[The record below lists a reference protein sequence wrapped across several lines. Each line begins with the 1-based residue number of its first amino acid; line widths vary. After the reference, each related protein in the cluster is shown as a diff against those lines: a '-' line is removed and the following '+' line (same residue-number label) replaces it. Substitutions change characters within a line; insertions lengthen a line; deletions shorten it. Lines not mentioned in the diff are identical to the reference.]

1 MASIRVVILH
11 KDGECLEELITCF
24 VPLALLLG
32 NPAQLVQGRGLSV
45 TVVEVDVDLQGLLE
59 VLLCLLEL
67 PLLLGNHAQMVQ
79 DTSMIVTVVE
89 VDEDRQ
95 GLLEVLLC
103 LLELPLLLGNP
114 AQLVVDA
121 CTQLSHPVGII
132 VRVLKPKGKY
142 FLIGCFCFCIMF
154 EQKVPLGNVIE
165 NTNDFCT
172 KGTCLLLCRIRFQA
186 FEHHLSQRQSTLLI
200 LSCVYVGR

>member
-1 MASIRVVILH
+1 MPSLV
-11 KDGECLEELITCF
+11 EL
-24 VPLALLLG
+24 PWLLG
-32 NPAQLVQGRGLSV
+32 NDAQVVQGRGLRV
-45 TVVEVDVDLQGLLE
+45 EVVEVDVDLQGLLE
-59 VLLCLLEL
+59 VLL
-67 PLLLGNHAQMVQ
+67 
-79 DTSMIVTVVE
+79 S
-89 VDEDRQ
+89 
-95 GLLEVLLC
+95 

-186 FEHHLSQRQSTLLI
+186 FEHHLSVPTPIHAVDLEL
-200 LSCVYVGR
+200 C